1 MRKLPK
7 KLVVFGFNFCA
18 SMYIAIGVYGAV
30 LEMTPKLIESLSLW
44 HSAAA
49 GIVTLLLIRGICY
62 FGGLWDAILAREA
75 AVRP

>member
-1 MRKLPK
+1 MKTLPK

-30 LEMTPKLIESLSLW
+30 LEMTPKLLESLTMW

-49 GIVTLLLIRGICY
+49 GAAALLLIRGICY

-75 AVRP
+75 AAR